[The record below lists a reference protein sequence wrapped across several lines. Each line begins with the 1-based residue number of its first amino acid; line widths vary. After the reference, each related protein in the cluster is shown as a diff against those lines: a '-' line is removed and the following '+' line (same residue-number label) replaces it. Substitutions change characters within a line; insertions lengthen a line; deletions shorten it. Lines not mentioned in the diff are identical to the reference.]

1 VYNAIGYHKEV
12 TDLRLEVGE
21 SLKNPG
27 QSYPFQ
33 GELTI
38 AEELEVLG
46 DPVSFADIAVSGTF
60 TGAGNGVGVRC
71 EVRANATS
79 RCALCLAPVTVP
91 LSCEVNAAYMRNP
104 DPTDPDLYPLDGHSI
119 ELDEAVREA
128 LLLELPIRFLC
139 KTDCKGLCPVCGTN
153 LNLTGCECAKT
164 QVAQGPLAA
173 LRDLRI
179 QNEEV

>member
-1 VYNAIGYHKEV
+1 MTY
-12 TDLRLEVGE
+12 LRLEVGD

-46 DPVSFADIAVSGTF
+46 DPVSFSDIAGSGTVP
-60 TGAGNGVGVRC
+60 GSGEGGGIRC

-79 RCALCLAPVTVP
+79 RCALCLVPVKVS
-91 LSCEVNAAYMRNP
+91 LSCEVDAAYMRNP
-104 DPTDPDLYPLDGHSI
+104 DPADPDLYPLVGHSI

-139 KTDCKGLCPVCGTN
+139 KIDCKGLCPVCGTN
-153 LNLTGCECAKT
+153 LNLTGCECAET
-164 QVAQGPLAA
+164 QEAQGPLAA